1 MTAIIGS
8 LSLLG
13 ALLVSGLAIVACV
26 RGRHGAHRGWIRI
39 AHAAPVGL
47 FVLVSFAVA
56 ALEVALVRSDF
67 SIRYVANN
75 MNLVTPL
82 LFRVAGLWG
91 ALEGSILLWQWIL
104 ALFTLIIALRYR
116 SRYPEVMPYV
126 LSVLLAIS
134 AFFLLLMAGP
144 ADPFVRLQEAPVD
157 GRGLNPLLQNH
168 LLMIIHPPLLYLG
181 YVGFSVPFAFAMG
194 SLLSGHLRDEW
205 IVVTRRSSLLAW
217 TFLTAGL
224 FLGARWS
231 YDVLG
236 WGGYWGW
243 DPVENAAFMP
253 WLTATA
259 LIHSTMV
266 QARRGLLRVWSLA
279 LVILTFLLTIFGTFL
294 TRSGV
299 LASVHSFTQSLIGP
313 LFLAFLA
320 VALLVSLGAL
330 AVRLSAWR
338 DDGAIDSWLSR
349 EAMMVL
355 NNVVLLAMTFTV
367 FLGTV
372 FPLAVE
378 ALSGEKVSVGSP
390 FFNQMFVPLG
400 SLLLL
405 LMGVG
410 TIFRWKQSGP
420 EEFARL
426 IWLALAAAVAAVTLL
441 LAGMQKPLVSLGI
454 GITIFMASAQL
465 VEYARGVR
473 ARRAATGET
482 FLPALAGLISSNRQ
496 RYGGYLTHLGL
507 AFAVV
512 GIIASMSHRM
522 EVELA
527 LTAGERVEISGYT
540 IRYDGLIPGRAPDRL
555 VVAAH
560 LSVWPSTG
568 QAMAGSQT
576 DAPPPAVLTP
586 SLNFFPQDR
595 APVATPAV
603 RSSWR
608 ADLYLVLMGVEA
620 GGRRVILKA
629 IVNPLVSWIWTGGVI
644 MVTAGVVALWPTVR
658 GAARGP

>member
-1 MTAIIGS
+1 MTAAVGS
-8 LSLLG
+8 ASVLG
-13 ALLVSGLAIVACV
+13 ALVVTVCGIAALM
-26 RGRHGAHRGWIRI
+26 RGRHRGPAGWIRSGY
-39 AHAAPVGL
+39 AAPVGL
-47 FVLVSFAVA
+47 FVLVSVAVG
-56 ALEVALVRSDF
+56 ALETALVRSDF
-67 SIRYVANN
+67 SIRYVAGNS
-75 MNLVTPL
+75 NLVTPL
-82 LFRVAGLWG
+82 LFRIVTLWG

-104 ALFTLIIALRYR
+104 ALFTLIVALRYR
-116 SRYPEVMPYV
+116 TRYPDVLPSV

-144 ADPFVRLQEAPVD
+144 ANPFAQLPVPPAD

-168 LLMIIHPPLLYLG
+168 VLMIIHPPLLYLG

-194 SLLSGHLRDEW
+194 SLFSGHLRDEW
-205 IVVTRRSSLLAW
+205 MAVTRRWSLAAW

-236 WGGYWGW
+236 WGGYWSW

-253 WLTATA
+253 WLVATA

-266 QARRGLLRVWSLA
+266 QARRGLLRIWSLA

-320 VALLVSLGAL
+320 AAMMVSLGLL
-330 AVRLSAWR
+330 AARLPTVR
-338 DDGAIDSWLSR
+338 DDGHIDSPLSR

-355 NNVVLLAMTFTV
+355 NNVVLLAMAFTV

-378 ALSGEKVSVGSP
+378 AISGVKVSVGPP
-390 FFNQMFVPLG
+390 FFNRMFVPLG

-405 LMGVG
+405 LMGLG
-410 TIFRWKQSGP
+410 TIFRWGQPGR
-420 EEFARL
+420 EEFRRL
-426 IWLALAAAVAAVTLL
+426 GLVAAAAAAAAVLL
-441 LAGMQKPLVSLGI
+441 TVLGLREPLITI
-454 GITIFMASAQL
+454 GIAITVFMALAQL
-465 VEYARGVR
+465 MEYARGVR
-473 ARRAATGET
+473 ARRAATGED
-482 FLPALAGLISSNRQ
+482 PIRALAGLVISNRQ
-496 RYGGYLTHLGL
+496 RYGGYLIHLGL
-507 AFAVV
+507 AVAVV
-512 GIIASMSHRM
+512 GIIASMSSRV
-522 EVELA
+522 EVERA
-527 LTAGERVEISGYT
+527 LSAGESFQIAGYT
-540 IRYDGLIPGRAPDRL
+540 IRYDALIPKPAPDRL

-560 LSVWPSTG
+560 LAVWVSNG
-568 QAMAGSQT
+568 RAMAGT
-576 DAPPPAVLTP
+576 RAGGPAAVVVAP

-595 APVATPAV
+595 TPVATPAV

-608 ADLYLVLMGVEA
+608 EDLYLVLMGVDA
-620 GGRRVILKA
+620 NGRRVVLNA
-629 IVNPLVSWIWTGGVI
+629 IVNPLVSWIWTGGAI
-644 MVTAGVVALWPTVR
+644 MVVAGVVASWPSR
-658 GAARGP
+658 RS

>member
-1 MTAIIGS
+1 VTASIGS
-8 LSLLG
+8 ASLLG
-13 ALLVSGLAIVACV
+13 ALLVTAYGIAAFV
-26 RGRHGAHRGWIRI
+26 RGRRSEPSGWIRSGY
-39 AHAAPVGL
+39 AAPVGL
-47 FVLVSFAVA
+47 FVLVSASVA

-67 SIRYVANN
+67 SIRYVASNT
-75 MNLVTPL
+75 NLVTPL
-82 LFRVAGLWG
+82 LFKVVGLWG

-104 ALFTLIIALRYR
+104 ALFTLIVALRYR
-116 SRYPEVMPYV
+116 SRHPDAMPYV

-134 AFFLLLMAGP
+134 AFFLLLMVGP
-144 ADPFVRLQEAPVD
+144 ADPFARLAAPPQD

-168 LLMIIHPPLLYLG
+168 TLMAIHPPFLYLG
-181 YVGFSVPFAFAMG
+181 YVGFSVPYAFAMG
-194 SLLSGHLRDEW
+194 SLLSGRLRDEW
-205 IVVTRRSSLLAW
+205 MAITQKWTLAAW

-253 WLTATA
+253 WLVATA

-266 QARRGLLRVWSLA
+266 QARRGLLRIWNLA

-299 LASVHSFTQSLIGP
+299 IASVHSFTQSLIGP

-320 VALLVSLGAL
+320 IVILISLALLAI
-330 AVRLSAWR
+330 RLPHVR
-338 DDGAIDSWLSR
+338 DDGRIESLVSR

-355 NNVVLLAMTFTV
+355 NNVVLLAMWFTV

-378 ALSGEKVSVGSP
+378 AINGHKVSVGPP
-390 FFNQMFVPLG
+390 FFNRMFVPLG

-405 LMGVG
+405 LMGMG
-410 TIFRWKQSGP
+410 TIFRWGRSGP
-420 EEFARL
+420 EELRRL
-426 IWLALAAAVAAVTLL
+426 GTVAAVSAGSTAL
-441 LAGMQKPLVSLGI
+441 LAFLGLREPLIVI
-454 GITIFMASAQL
+454 GTAIVIFMGTAQL

-473 ARRAATGET
+473 ARRAATGED
-482 FLPALAGLISSNRQ
+482 PIRALAGLISSNRQ

-507 AFAVV
+507 AVAVV
-512 GIIASMSHRM
+512 GIIASMSYRT
-522 EVELA
+522 EVERA
-527 LTAGERVEISGYT
+527 LTAGESFEIAGYA
-540 IRYDGLIPGRAPDRL
+540 IRYEALMPTVAVDRL
-555 VVAAH
+555 VIAAR
-560 LSVWPSTG
+560 LAVSPSNG
-568 QAMAGSQT
+568 RAMAGT
-576 DAPPPAVLTP
+576 RAPAPSAVIVAP

-595 APVATPAV
+595 TPVATPAV

-608 ADLYLVLMGVEA
+608 NDLYLVLIGIED
-620 GGRRVILKA
+620 GGRQVVVRA
-629 IVNPLVSWIWTGGVI
+629 IVNPLVSWIWAGGMI
-644 MVTAGVVALWPTVR
+644 MVAAGIVALWPTR
-658 GAARGP
+658 RS